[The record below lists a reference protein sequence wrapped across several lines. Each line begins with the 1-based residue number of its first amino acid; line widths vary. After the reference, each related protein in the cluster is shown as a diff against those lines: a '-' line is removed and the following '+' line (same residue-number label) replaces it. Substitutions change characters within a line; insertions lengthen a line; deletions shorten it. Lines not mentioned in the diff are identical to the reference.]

1 MCNSLL
7 HHGLQQEGF
16 SVLHSLPELVQTH
29 VHWVTDAIQPSH
41 PLSSL
46 FLLPSIFLS
55 IRVFSSE
62 SVLRIRWPKYWSF
75 SFSISPSDEYSRL
88 ISFKTDSFP
97 FRLTLWSLCCPRD
110 SQESSPIPQIKSV
123 NSSVLSFLY
132 SPALT
137 YIHDYWKNRRFAYTD
152 LHHQSDVSAV

>member
-16 SVLHSLPELVQTH
+16 SVLHSLPELAQTH

-110 SQESSPIPQIKSV
+110 SQESSPTPQIKSV

-137 YIHDYWKNRRFAYTD
+137 YIHDYWKNRRFDYTD